1 MVAKLWRSGVV
12 VAAVLLC
19 ATAAVAQ
26 ERVVNGADQEV
37 VIQLRRL
44 NLEEMTIA
52 RLAEAEGTDHKVKAL
67 AAQMRKAHEAEDS
80 KLVEYAERKNMNIP
94 VVKAAPVAEASGVL
108 AMVDLTSAAR
118 GVEFDW
124 VFARRSVSDHQGM
137 IATIKQARRLTN
149 DPELQ
154 KILVNQLR
162 TSWEHLSKA
171 EALQASLPEPPPRVV
186 HLPGEPAGISR
197 TQTGADTPPAAAVI
211 IIGP

>member
-26 ERVVNGADQEV
+26 DRVVNGADQEV

-44 NLEEMTIA
+44 NLEEMTVA
-52 RLAEAEGTDHKVKAL
+52 RLAEAEGTNPKVTAF
-67 AAQMRKAHEAEDS
+67 AANMRKAHEAADS
-80 KLVEYAERKNMNIP
+80 QLVAFAERRNMNIP
-94 VVKAAPVAEASGVL
+94 VVKEAPVAEASGVL

-118 GVEFDW
+118 GVAFDA
-124 VFARRSVSDHQGM
+124 VFARRAVSDHQGL
-137 IATIKQARRLTN
+137 IAASQQARRLTN

-154 KILVNQLR
+154 KILVNQLG
-162 TSWEHLSKA
+162 TLWNHLSKA
-171 EALQASLPEPPPRVV
+171 EALQASLPEPPPQVV
-186 HLPGEPAGISR
+186 QLPGEPAGISR
-197 TQTGADTPPAAAVI
+197 TQTGADTPPPEAVI